1 MRPNTC
7 PEIPA
12 CQTLSK
18 VLNISSATARV
29 APYLFTDLDILS
41 DATVRKSEVDRED
54 LKPCWKLDKRPQFYV
69 INNPIIFKF
78 SQDFINHRKKTNRAV
93 AFSCRPSPNILK

>member
-54 LKPCWKLDKRPQFYV
+54 LKPCWKLDKRP
-69 INNPIIFKF
+69 
-78 SQDFINHRKKTNRAV
+78 
-93 AFSCRPSPNILK
+93 